1 MRGWTIGGLIALV
14 ALLAL
19 GMASL
24 RDPWCEWA
32 VIAPGVAAA
41 ILVIAAALA
50 ILRRGRSPA
59 CSAFAIA
66 GSAYLLASW
75 PFGPEPRTIPVASG
89 LVERVVLRLDRVTNP
104 KPVDHSRV
112 QTRFMPDI
120 YKRPEAE
127 QAAIFEEWN
136 FYFLSYRDW
145 DDHHPDRLIYARR
158 IAHAWLSLALGGLA
172 ALASSLI
179 FGRRSRY
186 DGSGRESIS
195 RDTGTDVAP
204 QGVDDVNGHL

>member
-112 QTRFMPDI
+112 QTRFMSDI

-145 DDHHPDRLIYARR
+145 DDHHADRLIYARR

-179 FGRRSRY
+179 FGGRSRY
-186 DGSGRESIS
+186 DNLVHEAALK
-195 RDTGTDVAP
+195 AP
-204 QGVDDVNGHL
+204 QPKIAPEGAADGQPNV